1 MSYELEAAKKQPLHR
16 RPSCQA
22 FCATIVESY
31 QSFNQGDS
39 VLAAR
44 RFASQNA
51 GKAVR
56 MGSDCKKGLRLV
68 QGICQ
73 YPVDVALRGY
83 FHQQYTSYVYCC
95 LITGTAA
102 LNPVSVLLLTY

>member
-51 GKAVR
+51 GESGEDGERLQKKAYDSSKASASTR
-56 MGSDCKKGLRLV
+56 WMLR
-68 QGICQ
+68 
-73 YPVDVALRGY
+73 
-83 FHQQYTSYVYCC
+83 
-95 LITGTAA
+95 
-102 LNPVSVLLLTY
+102 